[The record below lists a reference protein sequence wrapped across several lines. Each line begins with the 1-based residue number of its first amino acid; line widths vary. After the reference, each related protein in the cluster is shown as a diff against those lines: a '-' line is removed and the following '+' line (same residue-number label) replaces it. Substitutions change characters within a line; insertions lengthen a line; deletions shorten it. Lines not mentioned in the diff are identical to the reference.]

1 VFSSQF
7 GHDVIAD
14 FAASGLTHDRINF
27 HGNSVLNSFTNV
39 MSHATQVGSGVVI
52 SMDAND
58 TLTLNNVS
66 RTSLTAA
73 DITFV

>member
-1 VFSSQF
+1 
-7 GHDVIAD
+7 
-14 FAASGLTHDRINF
+14 
-27 HGNSVLNSFTNV
+27 

-66 RTSLTAA
+66 RSSLTAA
-73 DITFV
+73 DFTFV